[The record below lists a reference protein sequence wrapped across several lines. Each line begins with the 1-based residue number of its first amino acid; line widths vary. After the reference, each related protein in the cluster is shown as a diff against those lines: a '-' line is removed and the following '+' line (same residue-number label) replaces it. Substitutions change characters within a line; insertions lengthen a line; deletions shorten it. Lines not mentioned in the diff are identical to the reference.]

1 MGDIDESH
9 TSGQLSVTSGQ
20 PTLEQ
25 EPMER
30 GSHRISPVKVTID
43 RCRKEVIKKIDIL
56 RKKLGHSPIVKSQM
70 ANEEIH
76 IVRRRLEQLDKES
89 LVAFQ
94 TVAEKNSYE
103 AEKCLQEIEMKG
115 SNTVKEFETINFVLK
130 NTQKSFEE
138 ALKMKPQT
146 ETKKTP

>member
-1 MGDIDESH
+1 MES
-9 TSGQLSVTSGQ
+9 
-20 PTLEQ
+20 
-25 EPMER
+25 
-30 GSHRISPVKVTID
+30 GSQRISPVKVTID
-43 RCRKEVIKKIDIL
+43 RCRKEVIKEIDIL

-103 AEKCLQEIEMKG
+103 AEKCLQGVETKG

-130 NTQKSFEE
+130 NTQK
-138 ALKMKPQT
+138 
-146 ETKKTP
+146 